1 MNIRLTLNYL
11 IAVAVC
17 SNILLYGYNYKL
29 FPLAPGLSYFLVIF
43 TCLFSYFLYK
53 ISTKRNIEQSLIVV
67 KRNSNFKYF
76 CLFLFALSISVF
88 FALIW
93 GGITELST
101 RFVKTYIIN
110 ISLSLAFMLILQDAA
125 SISSV
130 KIAIASVVILSVI
143 LNIYDFSNSNTAVF
157 SSTEGRAAG
166 LYVNPNVS
174 AMFLVFGMILS
185 LTTFRSKL
193 RLLYCGAV
201 GFGVMVTFSRGGILV
216 WIISMYMLSAFKY
229 LDVSRR
235 VLIIL
240 LSLITLFLVAMQL
253 GYVEL
258 DSQYELSKDAKMR
271 LVYGRDDSI
280 QGRVQLVKY
289 GISEFLESPVFGG
302 KLGNTSLSKARYNPE
317 NQYILLGVQQGVL
330 GLLAY
335 IMLIILIWKRGGG
348 IGKVFSAS
356 FAIFS
361 LTCHNMFDNP
371 FLWYMILF
379 SFAITE
385 IDSKKGSINSLR
397 GSVPSFDLH
406 KNRYYDRPKLDE

>member
-201 GFGVMVTFSRGGILV
+201 GFGVIVTFSRGGILV
-216 WIISMYMLSAFKY
+216 WIISMYMLSAYKY

-317 NQYILLGVQQGVL
+317 NQYILLGVQQGEGAANL
-330 GLLAY
+330 SCG
-335 IMLIILIWKRGGG
+335 
-348 IGKVFSAS
+348 
-356 FAIFS
+356 
-361 LTCHNMFDNP
+361 N
-371 FLWYMILF
+371 
-379 SFAITE
+379 
-385 IDSKKGSINSLR
+385 
-397 GSVPSFDLH
+397 
-406 KNRYYDRPKLDE
+406 